1 VFGVSVVDAFS
12 VVEVI
17 VPLEKALK
25 IRLVLF
31 CLSKIDLYNLTYLYV
46 TIYVLSLIFLF
57 IALYVPC

>member
-25 IRLVLF
+25 IRLILF
-31 CLSKIDLYNLTYLYV
+31 RLSKIDLYNLTYLYV

>member
-17 VPLEKALK
+17 APLEKALK
-25 IRLVLF
+25 IRLILF
-31 CLSKIDLYNLTYLYV
+31 RLSKIDLYNLTYLYV

>member
-17 VPLEKALK
+17 APLEKALK

-46 TIYVLSLIFLF
+46 TI
-57 IALYVPC
+57 